1 MERNMAMILN
11 KSFATAILSGALVLG
26 GLSAA
31 VAHHGDVSGH
41 STTKGKSLGEIE
53 KLERQITAD
62 LNRKS
67 ATGALQVAQNQ
78 TTGSGQMNQLIGGAQ
93 GDVLMPMPELSSSTI
108 ESDDTQVDAASAE
121 EMEGQD

>member
-1 MERNMAMILN
+1 MAMTLN
-11 KSFATAILSGALVLG
+11 RSFVTAILSGALVLG

-31 VAHHGDVSGH
+31 AAHHGDVSGH
-41 STTKGKSLGEIE
+41 STTKGKTIGEIE

-67 ATGALQVAQNQ
+67 AGGALQVAQNQ

-93 GDVLMPMPELSSSTI
+93 SDVLMPMPEQPSGAI
-108 ESDDTQVDAASAE
+108 ESDDTEGDAASTE
-121 EMEGQD
+121 EAEGQD